1 MNGLD
6 YGERFLQLRD
16 KYRKPDKTKW
26 SFAEIERATDRF
38 IRANYLTNLIHG
50 RIQQPGT
57 DRLQAI
63 AQVMRFPYEL
73 WFQANHGE
81 ALAAPGD
88 LRTLSGKLN
97 QLFEK
102 IPNGRTGE
110 AFTDAQVAELTFGAL
125 SADHVTAAREG
136 EINDL
141 EGAQYLALS
150 NVFGIDISYWYT
162 DPDRLPP
169 LEDQWLSAAR
179 TEKGRAVLNKFHGR
193 SEKQKDMILSLLEE
207 FAEAEDAS
215 SGDDE

>member
-26 SFAEIERATDRF
+26 SFAEIERATDGF

-50 RIQQPGT
+50 RINQPGT

-81 ALAAPGD
+81 ALAGLGD

-97 QLFEK
+97 QLFDK
-102 IPNGRTGE
+102 VPNSRTGIP
-110 AFTDAQVAELTFGAL
+110 FTNVEVADLTFGTL
-125 SADHVTAAREG
+125 SEEQVSAAREG

-169 LEDQWLSAAR
+169 LEDRWLSAAR

-207 FAEAEDAS
+207 FAEADDAV
-215 SGDDE
+215 SGGDQ